1 MEKNRLPLGVEFFD
15 KLRREQYY
23 YIDKTGL
30 ISELEKRM
38 GKVNLFTRPRR
49 FGKTLNMSMLQ
60 CFYELGADKSLF
72 DGLKIAQDK
81 PLCEQCLGRFPV
93 IFLTLK
99 DVEGL
104 DYSSAEANLTRLMQL
119 EALRHDELKN
129 SPKLLPEEL
138 VAYAELCRGVSREA
152 LADSLR
158 LLTQLL
164 ARHHEREVVVL
175 IDEYDVPLAKAY
187 HAGYYREMAALLRAF
202 LGKALKTNSYLYRS
216 VLTGCLRVSKESIF
230 TGLNNFTINTI
241 VDEGAEEYFG
251 FTPSEVEGLMA
262 YYALEKNAA
271 VMKEWYDG
279 YRFGK
284 AEIYCPWDVIN
295 YANKLRFNDAAQ
307 PEAFWV
313 NTSGNELVQHFIAK
327 ADKNT
332 KNELELLL
340 DGGTIEK
347 SLRLDLTYDEL
358 DRSIDNLWSVLF
370 TTGYLTTSGEASQ
383 GVYRL
388 QLPNREV
395 REVFLHKIK
404 EWFDN
409 VLVRSSSATNELQRA
424 LASGAAAE
432 VEKRLNL
439 IMGRMISVLDT
450 KAKAAQKENFYH
462 GLLLGLLRS
471 EPEWLILSNAE
482 SGEGFS
488 DILIEA
494 DEPDT
499 GIVIE
504 VKYAATFAE
513 LEAACR
519 KGMEQIKERR
529 YDERLRN
536 EGRTH
541 IYAYS
546 IAFHKKRC
554 KAVMQQL

>member
-1 MEKNRLPLGVEFFD
+1 MDKCRLPLGVEFFD
-15 KLRREQYY
+15 TIRKEQYY

-30 ISELEKRM
+30 ISDLEKRM

-60 CFYELGADKSLF
+60 CFYELGTDSSLF
-72 DGLKIAQDK
+72 DGLRIAQDK
-81 PLCEQCLGRFPV
+81 DLCEQCLGQFPV

-104 DYSSAEANLTRLMQL
+104 GYCNAEANLSRLMQL
-119 EALRHDELKN
+119 EALRHEELKT
-129 SPKLLPEEL
+129 SDKLLPEEL
-138 VAYAELCRGVSREA
+138 TAYTALCNGLQGEA

-164 ARHHEREVVVL
+164 ARHYEREVVVL

-187 HAGYYREMAALLRAF
+187 HAGYYKEMAALLRTF
-202 LGKALKTNSYLYRS
+202 LGKALKTNSYLYRA

-230 TGLNNFTINTI
+230 TGLNNFIINTI

-251 FTPSEVEGLMA
+251 FTPDEVDGLMH
-262 YYALEKNAA
+262 YYAIEKHAS

-295 YANKLRFNDAAQ
+295 YANKLRFNNAAA
-307 PEAFWV
+307 PEVFWV
-313 NTSGNELVQHFIAK
+313 NTSGNELVQHFVHK

-332 KNELELLL
+332 KNELEQLLK
-340 DGGTIEK
+340 GECIEK
-347 SLRLDLTYDEL
+347 SLRLDLTYNEL

-370 TTGYLTTSGEASQ
+370 TTGYLTTSGGAVN
-383 GVYRL
+383 GMYKL
-388 QLPNREV
+388 KLPNREV

-409 VLVRSSSATNELQRA
+409 ELVRKSSVTNELNQA
-424 LASGAAAE
+424 LASGDAVS
-432 VEKRLNL
+432 VEKKLNL
-439 IMGRMISVLDT
+439 IMSRMISIMDT
-450 KAKAAQKENFYH
+450 KAKEAQKENFYH
-462 GLLLGLLRS
+462 GLLLWLLRS
-471 EPEWLILSNAE
+471 EPEWLVLSNAE
-482 SGEGFS
+482 SGNGFS
-488 DILIEA
+488 DILVETE
-494 DEPDT
+494 EPDT

-504 VKYAATFAE
+504 VKYAAAFGE
-513 LEAACR
+513 LDGAC
-519 KGMEQIKERR
+519 KKALEQIRERR

-541 IYAYS
+541 IYAYAV
-546 IAFHKKRC
+546 AFHKKRC
-554 KAVMQQL
+554 RIAVEIL